1 MAAGLAML
9 QALDSDQKIIFK
21 RQRKQHIWLQELIKY

>member
-9 QALDSDQKIIFK
+9 QALDNDQNFFK